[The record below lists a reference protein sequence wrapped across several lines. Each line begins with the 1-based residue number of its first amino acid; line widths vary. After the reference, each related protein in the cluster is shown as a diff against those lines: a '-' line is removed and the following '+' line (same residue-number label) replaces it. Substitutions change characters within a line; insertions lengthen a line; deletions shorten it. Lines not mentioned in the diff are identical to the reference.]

1 LRQHLIE
8 TALGEVPA
16 LTHEAT
22 FENDRSDYSPIKSRW
37 QENHG
42 NLLMAF
48 VGIIGLIGSSV
59 LIYRQNRF
67 VPPRFPESDMI
78 VLPDEEMSKLA
89 PVSQIGPDDVVL
101 IRVTGAANDFGNIK
115 IAIYE
120 NEQTFNNPDL
130 ATATNTLSLEGGE
143 AVWAVPV
150 SGLPNRIAIAAYH
163 DENEDEQL
171 TLNRFGIPSERYGFS
186 NNARG
191 LTGPPSFQ
199 QTVINVPPGGETL
212 NLFIR

>member
-1 LRQHLIE
+1 M
-8 TALGEVPA
+8 
-16 LTHEAT
+16 THEAT
-22 FENDRSDYSPIKSRW
+22 IENNHPEYSPAKSRW

-42 NLLMAF
+42 NLLMGF
-48 VGIIGLIGSSV
+48 VGIIFLIGSSV
-59 LIYRQNRF
+59 LIYRQTRF

-78 VLPDEEMSKLA
+78 VLPDEETSNS
-89 PVSQIGPDDVVL
+89 VSQIGPDDVMF

-115 IAIYE
+115 IAIYAD
-120 NEQTFNNPDL
+120 EQTFNNPDL
-130 ATATNTLSLEGGE
+130 AIATNSLTLEGGE
-143 AVWAVPV
+143 AVWTVPLAA
-150 SGLPNRIAIAAYH
+150 LPEQIAIAAYH

-199 QTVINVPPGGETL
+199 QTVIDVPRGGETL